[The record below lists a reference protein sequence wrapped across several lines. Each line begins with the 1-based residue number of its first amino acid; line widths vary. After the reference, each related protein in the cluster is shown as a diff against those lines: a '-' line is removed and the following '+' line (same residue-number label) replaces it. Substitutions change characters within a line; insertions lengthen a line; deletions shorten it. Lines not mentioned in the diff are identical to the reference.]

1 MIKLT
6 DFIKVSNPAK
16 TKIIFNMNAS
26 DPSKRALDFLLENN
40 EEWIIMN
47 AWKTKQSNNNL
58 NNADYLIALAQ
69 YYPYG
74 PEYFIFGGL
83 YKVEKILPEVFD
95 SVGYKL
101 TLMKDYE
108 EYIKRLIIRIEKPI
122 GRDVYNRLYLN
133 IQETL
138 NPEIYEIAPNT
149 KLGNFQG
156 YQNVCLKHKDLQ
168 LIVNNNEPS
177 WKLALSHVKCV
188 YVITD
193 TSSGKLYVGSASGN
207 TDGIWQ
213 RWSSYANLENP
224 TGGNDGF
231 KELVQLYGKQHI
243 IDNFK
248 YTILEIF
255 DTKTKMNTIIER
267 ENYWKNVF
275 ETKKYGLNNN

>member
-6 DFIKVSNPAK
+6 DFIKVSNPSR
-16 TKIIFNMNAS
+16 TKIKFNMNAS
-26 DPSKRALDFLLENN
+26 DPNKRALDFLLEDS

-47 AWKTKQSNNNL
+47 AWKRKQTNNNL

-74 PEYFIFGGL
+74 PEYFMFGGI

-95 SVGYKL
+95 TVGYKL

-149 KLGNFQG
+149 KLGNFLG
-156 YQNVCLKHKDLQ
+156 YQNVSLKHKDLQ

-177 WKLALSHVKCV
+177 WKLALSSVKCV

-213 RWSSYANLENP
+213 RWSAYANLENP

-231 KELVQLYGKQHI
+231 KELVQTYGKQHI

-267 ENYWKNVF
+267 ENYWKTVF
-275 ETKKYGLNNN
+275 ETKKQGLNRN